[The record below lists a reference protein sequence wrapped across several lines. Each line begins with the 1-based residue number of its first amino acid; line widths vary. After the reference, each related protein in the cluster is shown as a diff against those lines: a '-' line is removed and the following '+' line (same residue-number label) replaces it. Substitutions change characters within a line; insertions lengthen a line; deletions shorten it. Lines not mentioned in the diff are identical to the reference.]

1 MGGCCCKRKEK
12 KDSEAEINRLL
23 PVEILERVF
32 KLLPKK
38 DLKTVVQVCK
48 RWREV
53 GDTPILWDCFPFFP
67 TVNQD
72 NINNVS
78 ELLLNSTRFRGLQ
91 ALASRTVSEKLL
103 LAVSQHKSLWRLDI
117 ASTNLTSVDPTVLA
131 RAICQMEIVDLGRS
145 LFSSAQADAIFRTLA
160 KGSNVKIISFFNT
173 NLSTVNPQL
182 LAQGIT
188 QINQITLWSSRL
200 NTKQSEA
207 IFGALETP
215 GKLRIL
221 DLSYNNLSTIK
232 PTLLAAAVN
241 SLVSVD
247 LGRTSLSGD
256 QVNAILSKAMVA
268 TSLTSLWISG
278 VKGEVNREAVVKAIK
293 IIPGLRVLW

>member
-12 KDSEAEINRLL
+12 EDCEAEINRLL
-23 PVEILERVF
+23 PIEILQRVF

-38 DLKTVVQVCK
+38 ELKTVVQVCR
-48 RWREV
+48 RWREI
-53 GDTPILWDCFPFFP
+53 GDTPILWEWLLFPI
-67 TVNQD
+67 VNQD
-72 NINNVS
+72 NLDITS
-78 ELLLNSTRFRGLQ
+78 ELLLNSTRLSGLQ
-91 ALASRTVSEKLL
+91 ALAVRAVSEKLL
-103 LAVSQHKSLWRLDI
+103 LAVSLHKSLWRLDI
-117 ASTNLTSVDPTVLA
+117 ASTNLTSIDPTVLA

-145 LFSSAQADAIFRTLA
+145 LFSSAQADAIFRSLA
-160 KGSNVKIISFFNT
+160 KGSNVKMISFFNT

-256 QVNAILSKAMVA
+256 QVNAILSQAMVA

-278 VKGEVNREAVVKAIK
+278 VKGEVDRETVVKTAK
-293 IIPGLRVLW
+293 IIPELRVLW

>member
-12 KDSEAEINRLL
+12 EDCEAEINRLL
-23 PVEILERVF
+23 PVEILQRVF

-38 DLKTVVQVCK
+38 DLKTVVQVCR
-48 RWREV
+48 RWREI
-53 GDTPILWDCFPFFP
+53 GDTPILWEWLLFPI
-67 TVNQD
+67 VNQD
-72 NINNVS
+72 NLDITS
-78 ELLLNSTRFRGLQ
+78 ELLLNSTRLSGLQ
-91 ALASRTVSEKLL
+91 ALAVRAVSEKLL
-103 LAVSQHKSLWRLDI
+103 LAVSLHKSLWRLDI

-131 RAICQMEIVDLGRS
+131 RAICQMKIVDLGRS
-145 LFSSAQADAIFRTLA
+145 LFSSAQADAIFRSLA
-160 KGSNVKIISFFNT
+160 KGSNVKMISFFNT

-182 LAQGIT
+182 LVQGIT
-188 QINQITLWSSRL
+188 QIHQITLWSSRL

-215 GKLRIL
+215 GKLKIL

-232 PTLLAAAVN
+232 PTLLAASVN
-241 SLVSVD
+241 SLMSVD

-256 QVNAILSKAMVA
+256 QVNAILSQAMVA

-278 VKGEVNREAVVKAIK
+278 VKGEVNKEAVVKTAK
-293 IIPGLRVLW
+293 IIPELRVLW

>member
-1 MGGCCCKRKEK
+1 MGGCCCKRREKE
-12 KDSEAEINRLL
+12 DCAEINRLL
-23 PVEILERVF
+23 PVEILQRVF

-38 DLKTVVQVCK
+38 DLKTVVQVCR
-48 RWREV
+48 RWREI
-53 GDTPILWDCFPFFP
+53 GDTPILWEWLLFPI
-67 TVNQD
+67 VNQD
-72 NINNVS
+72 NLDITS
-78 ELLLNSTRFRGLQ
+78 ELLLNSTRLSGLQ
-91 ALASRTVSEKLL
+91 ALAVRAVSEKLL
-103 LAVSQHKSLWRLDI
+103 LAVSLHKSLWRLDI
-117 ASTNLTSVDPTVLA
+117 ASTNLTSIDPTVLA

-145 LFSSAQADAIFRTLA
+145 LFSSAQADAIFRSLA
-160 KGSNVKIISFFNT
+160 KGSNVKMISFFNT

-247 LGRTSLSGD
+247 LGRTSLSGA
-256 QVNAILSKAMVA
+256 QVNAILSQAMVA
-268 TSLTSLWISG
+268 PSLTSLWISG
-278 VKGEVNREAVVKAIK
+278 VKGEVNKEVVVKTAK
-293 IIPGLRVLW
+293 TIPELRVL